1 MADMGPRLDIR
12 QSQSLVMTPQLQ
24 QAIKLLQM
32 SHTELAGFVE
42 SELEQNPMLERD
54 EGQTDPLKN
63 AVDQPASEIQ
73 DQAISE
79 NAQDHDSS
87 DLLSSS
93 QMSGDGQ
100 DTPLDADYGN
110 TYDGDYA
117 GAGATEGLNGSG
129 QESLLYNG
137 VSSGGSSDFSD
148 DISNLEATLGENKS
162 LSAHLIEQMQLS
174 IFDNAER
181 MIALYLIDY
190 LDDSG
195 WLTGDLKDAADNLGC
210 TVSMVEKVLEQL
222 KQLDPP
228 GIFARDLK
236 ECLSLQLI
244 DLNRYDPAMEKLLS
258 NLHLLANQDVRALK
272 RICGVD
278 EEDLIEMVAEIRALD
293 PKPAL
298 AFDNIVADPVIP
310 DVLMRPTPEG
320 GWRIDLN
327 SATLPRVLVNEV
339 YYGTISSVAR
349 TKDDKDY
356 LNERFQT
363 ANWLVKSLH
372 QRAQTIMKVSTELVR
387 QQDAFFRHGVSHLKP
402 LVLRDIAEAIE
413 MHESTV
419 SRVTS
424 NKYISTPRGIY
435 ELKYFFTSSISSTNS
450 FGDSHS
456 AESVK
461 HSIKKLIDDE
471 DPKKILSDDKLVTL
485 LKSQGMDIAR
495 RTVAKYRE
503 AMNIPS
509 SVQRRRQKKKQL

>member
-1 MADMGPRLDIR
+1 MADLGPRLDIR

-54 EGQTDPLKN
+54 EGQADPLRN
-63 AVDQPASEIQ
+63 AAEQPSTEIQ
-73 DQAISE
+73 DAAPSE
-79 NAQDHDSS
+79 NAQDFDSS
-87 DLLSSS
+87 DLLGSGNI
-93 QMSGDGQ
+93 SGDGQ

-117 GAGATEGLNGSG
+117 GAGAVEGGGYES
-129 QESLLYNG
+129 SLLYNG
-137 VSSGGSSDFSD
+137 TGSGGRSDFSD
-148 DISNLEATLGENKS
+148 DVSSLEATLSENKS
-162 LSAHLIEQMQLS
+162 LGDHLIEQMQMSNLG
-174 IFDNAER
+174 NAEK
-181 MIALYLIDY
+181 MVALYLIDY

-210 TVSMVEKVLEQL
+210 NLELVETVLETLQ
-222 KQLDPP
+222 QFDPP
-228 GIFARDLK
+228 GVFARDLK
-236 ECLSLQLI
+236 ECLALQLK
-244 DLNRYDPAMEKLLS
+244 DQNRYDPAMERLLN
-258 NLHLLANQDVRALK
+258 NLHLLANQDARALK
-272 RICGVD
+272 RLCGVD
-278 EEDLIEMVAEIRALD
+278 DEDLLEMVAEIRALN

-298 AFDNIVADPVIP
+298 EFDTIVAEPVIP

-327 SATLPRVLVNEV
+327 SETLPRVLVNES
-339 YYGTISSVAR
+339 YYGTISAVAR
-349 TKDDKDY
+349 SKDDKDY

-387 QQDAFFRHGVSHLKP
+387 QQDGFFRYGVSHLKP

-424 NKYISTPRGIY
+424 NKYIATPRGIF
-435 ELKYFFTSSISSTNS
+435 ELKYFFTSAISSTNS
-450 FGDSHS
+450 FGESHS

-461 HSIKKLIDDE
+461 HSIKKLIDAE
-471 DPKKILSDDKLVTL
+471 DPKKVLSDDKIVAI
-485 LKSQGMDIAR
+485 LKGEGMDIAR

-509 SVQRRRQKKKQL
+509 SVQRRRQKKKKL